1 MTNEKAIE
9 ALKHIKT
16 YTAADLLDE
25 LDYVIKVMEKLE
37 KDGIKEP
44 LETDFKNL
52 NNKKTCI
59 IYKSFFQK

>member
-9 ALKHIKT
+9 PLKHIKT

-52 NNKKTCI
+52 NK
-59 IYKSFFQK
+59 

>member
-9 ALKHIKT
+9 ALKRIKT

-44 LETDFKNL
+44 LETDFTNL
-52 NNKKTCI
+52 NK
-59 IYKSFFQK
+59 

>member
-25 LDYVIKVMEKLE
+25 LDYVIKVMEKLA

-44 LETDFKNL
+44 LETDFTNL
-52 NNKKTCI
+52 NK
-59 IYKSFFQK
+59 